1 MFTQSSPIVCPQSW
15 DVRVRPAIK
24 SRVAVCIR
32 ACYYMKLFI
41 NACLQAGRL
50 HSLAYCALYFAFK
63 TVKQAGKCKKNN
75 DLR

>member
-32 ACYYMKLFI
+32 ACYLHEAFYKRLF
-41 NACLQAGRL
+41 AGGTP
-50 HSLAYCALYFAFK
+50 ALLGLLRTLLCVQDSK
-63 TVKQAGKCKKNN
+63 TSGKMQKE
-75 DLR
+75 